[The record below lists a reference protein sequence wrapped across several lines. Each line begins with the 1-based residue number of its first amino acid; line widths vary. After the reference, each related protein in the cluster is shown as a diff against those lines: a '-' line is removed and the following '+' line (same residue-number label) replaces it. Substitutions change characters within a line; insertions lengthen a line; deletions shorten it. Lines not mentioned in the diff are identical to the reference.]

1 MVVCLNVESPGNH
14 PKLVMFK
21 WAAEGRCAPMEDGDF
36 TRSVWGLP
44 NHRGRMDRL
53 SNGRLISARYVVQA
67 KLGRQV
73 RERVFRQKAFGSFLA
88 LGQELAMLPRSA
100 MILRSSRNKKTTDE
114 SRSEKCNF
122 VQIPLCSAGP
132 LFEVWSSFCR
142 PWIFKRV
149 QAQV

>member
-1 MVVCLNVESPGNH
+1 MIVLLNVESPGNH

-21 WAAEGRCAPMEDGDF
+21 WAANGRWRFHQEFARPSQSRLVEWKAC
-36 TRSVWGLP
+36 
-44 NHRGRMDRL
+44 RMDGL
-53 SNGRLISARYVVQA
+53 FYCKICGAGKARS
-67 KLGRQV
+67 QV

-114 SRSEKCNF
+114 SRSEKYKF
-122 VQIPLCSAGP
+122 VQIPLCSAGQ

-142 PWIFKRV
+142 P
-149 QAQV
+149 